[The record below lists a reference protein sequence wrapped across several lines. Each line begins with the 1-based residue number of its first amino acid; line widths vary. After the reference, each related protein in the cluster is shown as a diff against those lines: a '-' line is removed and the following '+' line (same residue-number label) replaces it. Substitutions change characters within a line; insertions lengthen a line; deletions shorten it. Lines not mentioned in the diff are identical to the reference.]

1 MVVLNEPGINTNQCG
16 SGLTQFIRSMTGIGA
31 SGASQH

>member
-1 MVVLNEPGINTNQCG
+1 MSQASTRTNV
-16 SGLTQFIRSMTGIGA
+16 GLAQFIRSMTGIGA